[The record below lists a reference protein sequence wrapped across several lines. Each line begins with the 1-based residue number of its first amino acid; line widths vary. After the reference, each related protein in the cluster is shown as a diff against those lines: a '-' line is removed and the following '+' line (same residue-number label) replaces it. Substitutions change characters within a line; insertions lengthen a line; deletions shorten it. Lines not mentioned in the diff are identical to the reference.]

1 MVVELREI
9 ALEILEYSWPMLV
22 ISIIIAASFRIAFL
36 IKTKEKLILHQELF
50 NLAFIIYVLCLF
62 HAVTFQD
69 VAWSTANYIPFKEI
83 FRYDIGSAL
92 FLKNIFGNIILF
104 LPLGFFLAKYTKIEK
119 PWVVLIL
126 VTLVSISIEVTQGII
141 GRVFDIDD
149 IILNVIGG
157 VLGFLLYKLFS
168 KLGNLAPRIFKNE
181 LFLNIVSIL
190 LVGGFL
196 WFLIR

>member
-1 MVVELREI
+1 MVVELKEV

-22 ISIIIAASFRIAFL
+22 ISIIIATSFRVAYL
-36 IKTKEKLILHQELF
+36 IKAKEKLILYDELF

-69 VAWSTANYIPFKEI
+69 VTWSTANYIPFKEI
-83 FRYDIGSAL
+83 FRYDVGSTL

-104 LPLGFFLAKYTKIEK
+104 LPLGYFLAKYTKLEK
-119 PWVVLIL
+119 PGIVFFMVL
-126 VTLVSISIEVTQGII
+126 LVSLSIEVTQKII

-149 IILNVIGG
+149 IILNIIGG
-157 VLGFLLYKLFS
+157 ILGFLIYNIFS
-168 KLGNLAPRIFKNE
+168 KFGNLLPKIFKNE
-181 LFLNIVSIL
+181 WFLNIVSIIL
-190 LVGGFL
+190 LGGFI